1 MNGAYIVLDLDRWS
15 LWCRACPWRGTAP
28 SLPLVTE
35 AYELHVC
42 LDWLEA
48 LSQVEEPKTLV
59 IVEGPVCYPVRLH
72 RCFCCGRFGL
82 HGFRP
87 AGRPRPLAWVR
98 TWVCVDQDACIKRRA
113 GCSSG

>member
-15 LWCRACPWRGTAP
+15 LWCRVCPWRGTAE
-28 SLPLVTE
+28 SLPLVLE
-35 AYELHVC
+35 AHEQHVC
-42 LDWLEA
+42 LVQLEA
-48 LSQVEEPKTLV
+48 LSQ
-59 IVEGPVCYPVRLH
+59 VEGPVCYPVRLH
-72 RCFCCGRFGL
+72 RCFCCGRLGL

-98 TWVCVDQDACIKRRA
+98 TWVCVDQAACQGRA